1 MVNEGDMLKIR
12 VPGSTANL
20 GPGFDSVGLAVSRY
34 LELNVTRDR
43 SWTFVPLNDEMADIP
58 EGKEN
63 LIYQV
68 AEQVAGTCHAKLPPC
83 RVEVWS
89 DIPMARG
96 LGSSA
101 AAIVAGVELANE
113 LCRLE
118 LTMKEKLHFASLI
131 EGHPDNAGASLYGGL
146 VVGIHQEQE
155 TELVSV
161 QQVDVELVAVVP
173 PYKLYTK
180 DARDVL
186 PGYLEYS
193 GAVEASAVSNVLVA
207 AVLSNNWTL
216 AGKMMQKDLFHQPY
230 RGTLIKE
237 LSKVQE
243 AVLEAG
249 AYGAALSG
257 AGPTVLAFAAKGKG
271 KALADVL
278 KVKFPKCEVDVLEPV
293 LEGANVY
300 YEKGAGQVH
309 DSIG

>member
-1 MVNEGDMLKIR
+1 MVKEGDMLKIK

-20 GPGFDSVGLAVSRY
+20 GPGFDSVGLAVNRY
-34 LELNVTRDR
+34 LELSVTP
-43 SWTFVPLNDEMADIP
+43 SKKWTFVPLSHEMRGIP
-58 EGKEN
+58 RNEEN

-68 AEQVAGTCHAKLPPC
+68 AKRVASSYESSLPAC
-83 RVEVWS
+83 TVEVWS

-113 LCRLE
+113 LCSLQ
-118 LTMKEKLHFASLI
+118 LSMKEKLHLASII

-146 VVGIHQEQE
+146 VVGLHQEQE
-155 TELVSV
+155 TELVAV
-161 QQVDVELVAVVP
+161 HEVDVDLVVVVP
-173 PYKLYTK
+173 PYELYTK

-207 AVLSNNWTL
+207 AVLQNNWAL

-237 LSKVQE
+237 LSKVTE
-243 AVLEAG
+243 AAMVAG

-257 AGPTVLAFAAKGKG
+257 AGPTVIAFAARGKG
-271 KALADVL
+271 KTLAKLL
-278 KVKFPKCEVDVLEPV
+278 KSQFPKCEVEELLPV
-293 LEGANVY
+293 LEGSNVY
-300 YEKGAGQVH
+300 YEAGAGQVQ
-309 DSIG
+309 DWIG

>member
-1 MVNEGDMLKIR
+1 MVKEGDMLKIK

-20 GPGFDSVGLAVSRY
+20 GPGFDSVGLAVNRY
-34 LELNVTRDR
+34 LELRVTL
-43 SWTFVPLNDEMADIP
+43 SETWSFIPLNEEMLDIP
-58 EGKEN
+58 RDEEN

-68 AEQVAGTCHAKLPPC
+68 AKRVASSYESVLPAC
-83 RVEVWS
+83 SVEVWS

-113 LCRLE
+113 LCGLQ
-118 LTMKEKLHFASLI
+118 LSMKEKLHLASII

-146 VVGIHQEQE
+146 VVGLHQEQE
-155 TELVSV
+155 TELVAV
-161 QQVDVELVAVVP
+161 HEVDIDLVAVVP

-186 PGYLEYS
+186 PGYLEYT

-207 AVLSNNWTL
+207 AVLSNNWRL
-216 AGKMMQKDLFHQPY
+216 AGKMMKKDLFHQPY

-243 AVLEAG
+243 AAMEAG

-257 AGPTVLAFAAKGKG
+257 AGPTVLAFTARGKG
-271 KALADVL
+271 KSLAKLL
-278 KVKFPKCEVDVLEPV
+278 KAQFPKCEVDELTPV
-293 LEGANVY
+293 LEGSNVY
-300 YEKGAGQVH
+300 YEACTGQVR

>member
-1 MVNEGDMLKIR
+1 
-12 VPGSTANL
+12 
-20 GPGFDSVGLAVSRY
+20 
-34 LELNVTRDR
+34 
-43 SWTFVPLNDEMADIP
+43 
-58 EGKEN
+58 
-63 LIYQV
+63 
-68 AEQVAGTCHAKLPPC
+68 
-83 RVEVWS
+83 
-89 DIPMARG
+89 
-96 LGSSA
+96 
-101 AAIVAGVELANE
+101 
-113 LCRLE
+113 
-118 LTMKEKLHFASLI
+118 MKEKLHFASLI

-237 LSKVQE
+237 LSRVQE

-278 KVKFPKCEVDVLEPV
+278 KMKFPKCEVDVLEPV

>member
-1 MVNEGDMLKIR
+1 MNEGDMLKIR

-34 LELNVTRDR
+34 LELNVTRDC

-68 AEQVAGTCHAKLPPC
+68 AEQVARTCDEKLPPC

-146 VVGIHQEQE
+146 VVGIHQEHE

-237 LSKVQE
+237 LSRVQE

>member
-68 AEQVAGTCHAKLPPC
+68 AEQVARTCDAKLPPC

-118 LTMKEKLHFASLI
+118 LPMKEKLHFASLI

-146 VVGIHQEQE
+146 VVGIHQEKE

-186 PGYLEYS
+186 PGYLEYR

-271 KALADVL
+271 KALADML
-278 KVKFPKCEVDVLEPV
+278 KMKFPKCEVDVLEPV

>member
-1 MVNEGDMLKIR
+1 MNEGDMLKIR

-68 AEQVAGTCHAKLPPC
+68 AEQVAGTCNAKLPPC

-237 LSKVQE
+237 LSRVQE

-278 KVKFPKCEVDVLEPV
+278 KMKFPKCEVDVLEPV